1 MGFLIFLGL
10 VFIVCGILFS
20 NKENNNKKQI
30 TEDKSNFIKDEEQN
44 NKNKDEEQNNKNKD
58 EEQNNKN
65 EDRMFITDLVASGF
79 EDFYYSYLA
88 KILNEINRKD
98 YSHISS
104 LDEDDDKLPDLSW
117 IVNLKRDGKFVEAN
131 GYYME
136 IVKKSYKVDSS
147 VLYSWYKTLM
157 AAGAIEEACAILVLS
172 IKILIALRYQMIK
185 NSPFQQTIQLFKLIK
200 IIERKNLKELL
211 EYMNMLAGLH
221 SADNSD
227 NDIYNFQKKVIDILN
242 FNSINLNKYLN
253 LEKELGRDFLKKQEM
268 LMENFGL
275 NL

>member
-30 TEDKSNFIKDEEQN
+30 TEDKSNFI
-44 NKNKDEEQNNKNKD
+44 KDEEQNNKNKD